1 MMLSIRIETEPIVSV
16 AADRRTFC
24 PMMAGQITKI
34 AFSAF
39 IMILASADM
48 RQAMKIPPKN

>member
-1 MMLSIRIETEPIVSV
+1 MMLSIRIETEPIVPV